1 MCARTGQLR
10 AEGCCARA
18 NGNLVL
24 RSPQDSLVIVAALR
38 HILKGHYFC
47 FGCGASGNSPLA
59 MANDV
64 NDKITIELAD
74 PYNAPLAEKLGRDI
88 SRFFVLILERK
99 SDGVQFGQRM

>member
-1 MCARTGQLR
+1 
-10 AEGCCARA
+10 
-18 NGNLVL
+18 
-24 RSPQDSLVIVAALR
+24 
-38 HILKGHYFC
+38 
-47 FGCGASGNSPLA
+47 